1 MTSVMQTM
9 WENLKNWSSIK
20 KKMVPVNYSLIEFGN
35 VASEWEEILN
45 NIIFLTESGVIVLD
59 DNDHIKGM
67 NGYIADLFQVGKSQY
82 YGRDIKELFDLK
94 DLYDFVIRLGE
105 NKEAD
110 FYLKSIET
118 RAIIKKKELFSFT
131 VTNFSL

>member
-82 YGRDIKELFDLK
+82 YGRIL
-94 DLYDFVIRLGE
+94 R
-105 NKEAD
+105 NS
-110 FYLKSIET
+110 SI
-118 RAIIKKKELFSFT
+118 
-131 VTNFSL
+131 